1 MRTDPWRYAAATLP
15 ILEWGPQYTT
25 ELLKEDMNAGL
36 IVFVLLIPQGMA
48 YALLAGLPPV
58 YGLYSSTVGLFVYAL
73 MGSCRQ
79 ISMGPMAIMSLLTG
93 QAIAKL
99 GYEVGSQE
107 WIDTAGAMAA
117 IVGIM
122 LLLMGIL
129 NLGVLV
135 NFLSHA
141 VMSSFTTAS
150 ACIIAVNQLKY
161 ILGLQ
166 PPRFDY
172 THELIGYLFSHLDE
186 AKWHALL
193 LGVSSFVGL
202 YLARDWKRANKPNP
216 NKPEQQALWYKVA
229 YTAANSSGL
238 ICIISMG
245 FFSYLLS
252 DDYDVSVVGE
262 VPKGLKSPIFPIQD
276 MEQIQDLL
284 PQCLVIAVISFMGNW
299 AIAKKFAIQYGYEV
313 HASQELVAAGSANF
327 IGAMFNGYVM
337 SAGLA
342 RSAVNAEA
350 GAKTPVSGA
359 ISATLIILALLFM
372 TEAFFYIPMASL
384 GAIILV
390 SVTSMINYSDFVY
403 SYKVD
408 RNDFY
413 VMVSTF
419 LFTFFLG
426 IMEGIFV
433 GVILS
438 IIFVV
443 NSTAF
448 PHVAHL
454 GQIRGGKTG
463 GERIRKDSDPKER
476 DVKKSSMPE
485 KGSRETTYWRNIN
498 RFAEAKV
505 NQVPGVAVLRMDANL
520 YFANTTFFK
529 QEVFAAA
536 DGKYHECTDH
546 IAKVVLDMSSC
557 IDIDM
562 SGLMALE
569 NIHEE
574 LLRRKT
580 FLTFAHVRGP
590 VRDRLFKATFMEKI
604 GHEGFVHMN
613 INDAVAYKRMDGGS
627 AEDDLVALGKMEP
640 LETEETFGG
649 LATSGSTGNLNSLY
663 GEPSP
668 GQGDLG
674 SPIMTPRLS
683 GGAVSI
689 NVGDVGVELELRETG
704 DNSESALDTV

>member
-1 MRTDPWRYAAATLP
+1 
-15 ILEWGPQYTT
+15 
-25 ELLKEDMNAGL
+25 MNAGL

-122 LLLMGIL
+122 LLLMGML

-166 PPRFDY
+166 PPRFEY
-172 THELIGYLFSHLDE
+172 THELIGYLFSHLNE
-186 AKWHALL
+186 AKWYALL

-238 ICIISMG
+238 ICIFTMG
-245 FFSYLLS
+245 FFAYLLC
-252 DDYDVSVVGE
+252 DDYDVSVVGA
-262 VPKGLKSPIFPIQD
+262 VPKGLKAPIFPIQD
-276 MEQIQDLL
+276 MQQIQDLL

-299 AIAKKFAIQYGYEV
+299 AIAKKFAIQFGYEV

-327 IGAMFNGYVM
+327 VGAMFNGYVM

-359 ISATLIILALLFM
+359 ISASLIILALLFM

-403 SYKVD
+403 AYKVD

-454 GQIRGGKTG
+454 GQIRGGETWGVKT
-463 GERIRKDSDPKER
+463 
-476 DVKKSSMPE
+476 SMPE
-485 KGSRETTYWRNIN
+485 KGSADTTYWRNIE
-498 RFAEAKV
+498 RFAEAKAS
-505 NQVPGVAVLRMDANL
+505 QVPGVAVLRMDANL
-520 YFANTTFFK
+520 YFANTTFIK

-546 IAKVVLDMSSC
+546 ITKVVLDMSSC

-580 FLTFAHVRGP
+580 SLAFAHVRGP
-590 VRDRLFKATFMEKI
+590 VRDRLFKSTFMEKI
-604 GHEGFVHMN
+604 GPEGFVHMN
-613 INDAVAYKRMDGGS
+613 INDAVAYQRMDGGS
-627 AEDDLVALGKMEP
+627 PEDDLAALGNLEP

-649 LATSGSTGNLNSLY
+649 LTTSGLSGNLNSLY

-668 GQGDLG
+668 GHSDLG
-674 SPIMTPRLS
+674 SPIMTPRQMS
-683 GGAVSI
+683 GGTASI
-689 NVGDVGVELELRETG
+689 DVGDFGVQLELTAMG